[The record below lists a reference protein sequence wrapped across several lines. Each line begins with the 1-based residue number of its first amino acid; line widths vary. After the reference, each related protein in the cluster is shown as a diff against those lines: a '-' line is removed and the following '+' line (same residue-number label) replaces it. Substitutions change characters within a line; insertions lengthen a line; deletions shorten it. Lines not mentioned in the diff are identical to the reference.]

1 MALLVRRIMS
11 KKRPGV
17 DVTFAQ
23 TASLLSK
30 TQNGLHAKR
39 KEYKNISEQFH

>member
-23 TASLLSK
+23 TTSLFSK
-30 TQNGLHAKR
+30 HRRLYARGR
-39 KEYKNISEQFH
+39 NIKIFLNNLT